1 MLYIRN
7 KHNIAGQLYLKNKQ
21 KNKFTG
27 KKDQIYGY
35 KRWELWGRE
44 LDDGSQKVKTFSYK
58 INGCDIIYNMIN
70 IINNAIYYI
79 LKLFREYSHHN
90 KNHYISLIL
99 YLSEMV
105 AIPTT

>member
-1 MLYIRN
+1 MFVFLKAALFLMEEHFALGLDGWGLLN
-7 KHNIAGQLYLKNKQ
+7 CNIHKQ

-70 IINNAIYYI
+70 IINNAIYY
-79 LKLFREYSHHN
+79 KT
-90 KNHYISLIL
+90 
-99 YLSEMV
+99 YLSL
-105 AIPTT
+105 